1 MKFSFDQYD
10 RMTSWLSL
18 YIQHTMGKTV
28 YKFQIH
34 KNYLKSTFTT
44 PVTCF
49 WSDAQMNPRI
59 SINVKKYQVFIGH
72 RIHFMIFLLSF
83 NLQLFRVFILP
94 LYLIYI
100 FIFSTYSLKPRMFF
114 ITDLSERAKFSCIE
128 SIIFLQIMKSTIE
141 KFQRT
146 WHLVSNILR
155 KNQYPL

>member
-49 WSDAQMNPRI
+49 WSDAEMNPRNLT
-59 SINVKKYQVFIGH
+59 SVNKGQTFVGH
-72 RIHFMIFLLSF
+72 LIH
-83 NLQLFRVFILP
+83 
-94 LYLIYI
+94 
-100 FIFSTYSLKPRMFF
+100 
-114 ITDLSERAKFSCIE
+114 
-128 SIIFLQIMKSTIE
+128 SIIVLLLLVIMRSLGQALRLTYNCLEWLYYLCFWYIYLYS
-141 KFQRT
+141 RHT
-146 WHLVSNILR
+146 RSNHACSSSPICL
-155 KNQYPL
+155 NVQNSVV